1 MIKSAFRVVGAVC
14 LCICVYIY
22 SALPVLAMDV
32 SVNSDMSMV
41 SFTVSLDN
49 PDHMQQFA
57 KSTFLP
63 DRFDDLGLADYSS
76 FSTNYNTANCDMYPL
91 SSCPAGGRCET
102 CPFNVKQHRVIAC
115 QDPYILSNGTCTC
128 PAKVSLV
135 YANDRCTKYCGSTC
149 IAKSCTP
156 TSNQSGCTNGTK
168 SCDNSCGAN
177 TRKCCVACTNKV
189 TSKPANSSYTYSSC
203 YDGTTK
209 QIQTGW
215 KCNSGYHQKDS
226 SCEKDCITNNCSGYS
241 LGSCPENADCS
252 SCTITATNC
261 TTSGTKYKFNSCN
274 SGYTLSGSNCV
285 LKTCE
290 DDGLYSATACYISG
304 GVNYGPLSYWTKAN
318 MGL

>member
-63 DRFDDLGLADYSS
+63 DRFDDLGLADYSL
-76 FSTNYNTANCDMYPL
+76 FDANYNSANCDMYPH
-91 SSCPAGGRCET
+91 SSCPTGSRCET
-102 CPFNVKQHRVIAC
+102 CPFNVRKYRVLSC
-115 QDPYILSNGTCTC
+115 TDPYILSSGTCVC

-135 YANDRCTKYCGSTC
+135 YTNDRCTKYCGSTC
-149 IAKSCTP
+149 IAKSCSPST
-156 TSNQSGCTNGTK
+156 NQSGCTNGTK
-168 SCDNSCGAN
+168 SCDNGCGAN
-177 TRKCCVACTNKV
+177 TRQCCVPCTNKV
-189 TSKPANSSYTYSSC
+189 TSKPANSSYTYASC

-215 KCNSGYHQKDS
+215 KCVSGYHQKDTE
-226 SCEKDCITNNCSGYS
+226 CEQDCISNNCSGYPLS
-241 LGSCPENADCS
+241 NKPDNADFS
-252 SCTITATNC
+252 ECTIKATNC
-261 TTSGTKYKFNSCN
+261 TTSGTKYKINSCN
-274 SGYTLSGSNCV
+274 SGYKLSGNNCV

-290 DDGLYSATACYISG
+290 DDGLYSSTACYISG
-304 GVNYGPLSYWTKAN
+304 GTNYGPLSYWTKAN